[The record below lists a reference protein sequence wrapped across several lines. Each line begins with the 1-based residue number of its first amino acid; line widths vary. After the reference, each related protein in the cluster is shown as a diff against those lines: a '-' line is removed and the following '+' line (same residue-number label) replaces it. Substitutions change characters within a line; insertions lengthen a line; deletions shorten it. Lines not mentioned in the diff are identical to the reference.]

1 MNHPERPLRRAKQ
14 SGCDQP
20 GQSSKTSALG
30 RKERERQ
37 EKKKKPDKIVKR
49 QQMTSEGGSGLGG
62 GHRKVGP
69 RCGRSRARCVS
80 SPPSCVSLA
89 PWSRCL
95 VTTEGGL
102 HSGTLGEEH
111 SHTQPWARDT

>member
-49 QQMTSEGGSGLGG
+49 QQ
-62 GHRKVGP
+62 
-69 RCGRSRARCVS
+69 
-80 SPPSCVSLA
+80 
-89 PWSRCL
+89 
-95 VTTEGGL
+95 
-102 HSGTLGEEH
+102 
-111 SHTQPWARDT
+111 